1 MAELADAMD
10 SKSISRKRVRV
21 RVPLSAPSQIM
32 TFSVHPDNLQSLAE
46 LGFRTTYHRL
56 RGVRGVVAGWIEIGI
71 PKEQKARI
79 LANLAQEQVLLL
91 RLEEMH
97 RACVE
102 TISTAD
108 AIVGGK
114 PEVFLAATLKLG
126 TPEEGAQLMP
136 SVLEPEAALA
146 LAVWL
151 LERDAMNKDVR
162 TRLEI
167 VEGVVT
173 ASVTGST
180 RNSAPAWPNELA
192 DYITSESAFLLCFA
206 EKVFS
211 FPASKDEG

>member
-1 MAELADAMD
+1 VAELADAMD

-32 TFSVHPDNLQSLAE
+32 TFSVHPDNLRSLAE

-71 PKEQKARI
+71 PEEQKARL

-91 RLEEMH
+91 RLDEMH
-97 RACVE
+97 QACVE
-102 TISTAD
+102 AISTSD
-108 AIVGGK
+108 AIVGSK

-126 TPEEGAQLMP
+126 TPEEGAELMP
-136 SVLEPEAALA
+136 SVLEPQAALA

-151 LERDAMNKDVR
+151 LQRNCEGSDVR

-167 VEGVVT
+167 IEGVVT

-180 RNSAPAWPNELA
+180 RNSAPAWPSELI
-192 DYITSESAFLLCFA
+192 DFITSESSFKLCFA
-206 EKVFS
+206 DNVFS
-211 FPASKDEG
+211 FPISKDEG